1 MLTCSRLPVMA
12 AALATVVAGALAPAL
27 AQDWPSRPIRILVGF
42 GPGGGTDIVARIV
55 AQPLSDLLGQPVVVE
70 NKVGAGGALAT
81 DTLTKAAKD
90 GTTAAMLSGGHSVSA
105 VMYKTLPY
113 DSLKDLQMVSLV
125 GTAALGVVVHKDDPA
140 ADLAALIA
148 RAKSA
153 PGKLNYATV
162 GVGSTQHFAAELFR
176 QLAGVD
182 IQHIPYRGTPAA
194 VTAVRARDVDLLFE
208 TVQAVLGQVNAG
220 DLKVLAVTTKGRWP
234 VLPSVASAAEQ
245 GVAGYEV
252 MTWYGLVL
260 PAGTPAPIVEKFS
273 KAVGEVLSR
282 GSVRKQIADA
292 GAVATASTPQEMA
305 AYVEAEIAKWRA
317 VRDKAGIQPQ

>member
-1 MLTCSRLPVMA
+1 MLTFSRLPAIA
-12 AALATVVAGALAPAL
+12 AAFATFVAGAVAPAP
-27 AQDWPSRPIRILVGF
+27 AQDWPTRPIRILVGF

-55 AQPLSDLLGQPVVVE
+55 AQPLSELLGQPVVVE

-113 DSLKDLQMVSLV
+113 DSLKDIQMVSLV
-125 GTAALGVVVHKDDPA
+125 GTAALGIVVHKDDSA

-148 RAKSA
+148 RARAA

-220 DLKVLAVTTKGRWP
+220 DLKLLAVTTKGRWP
-234 VLPSVASAAEQ
+234 VLPGVASAAEQ

-252 MTWYGLVL
+252 MTWYGLAL

-273 KAVGEVLSR
+273 RAVGEVLAR
-282 GSVRKQIADA
+282 DSVRKQIADA
-292 GAVATASTPQEMA
+292 GAVATASTPQDMA
-305 AYVEAEIAKWRA
+305 AYVEAEIARWRA